1 MREINR
7 LTSEEAEKYAALLNK
22 IWNACRYVRTNF
34 IDNKKR
40 KKDEERDLQE
50 L

>member
-7 LTSEEAEKYAALLNK
+7 LTNEEAEKHAALLNK
-22 IWNACRYVRTNF
+22 IWNACRYVRANF

-40 KKDEERDLQE
+40 RKEDSRDLQE